1 MRSLADWLDF
11 QQRQHAHSI
20 DLGLGRVREVAGR
33 LGVLPL
39 PCPVVLVAGTNGK
52 GSTVAH
58 LATQARAAGLS
69 TGTFTSPHLVR
80 YQERIALDGGSVD
93 DVELIDAFE
102 RIEAA
107 RGGIPLTFFEYNTLA
122 ACLIFAQRAPAL
134 AVVEVGLG
142 GRLDATNML
151 DADVAVITSIGFD
164 HVDWLGTTLEQIGAE
179 KAGIL
184 RAGGA
189 AVLGSADMPRS
200 VAEAIAAIRVDAR
213 WPGRD
218 FQFEQTPATGP
229 GSWRF
234 RGRRWRFDA
243 LPHPALPGVIQY
255 DNAAAALAALE
266 ALDERRPGLLGGLNQ
281 ATVATGLERVQLA
294 GRFQILPG
302 RPEWIFDVA
311 HNDPAAAVLAAN
323 LQARPIAGRT
333 IAVVGMLA
341 DKDVEAI
348 GRRLAPYVDEWVL
361 CTLDG
366 PRGLAAAALQERLLP
381 LEALATLAADVV
393 AGCRIARTRATDADR
408 IVVFGSFH
416 TVGPA
421 LEWHGL

>member
-58 LATQARAAGLS
+58 LAAQARAAGLS

-93 DVELIDAFE
+93 DAELIDAFE

-107 RGGIPLTFFEYNTLA
+107 RGGIPLTFFEYNALA
-122 ACLIFAQRAPAL
+122 ACLIFAQRVPAL

-151 DADVAVITSIGFD
+151 DADVAVITSIGLD

-189 AVLGSADMPRS
+189 AVLGCADMPRS
-200 VAEAIAAIRVDAR
+200 VTEAIAATRVDAR

-218 FQFEQTPATGP
+218 FQVEQAPAAGP

-243 LPHPALPGVIQY
+243 LPRPALPGAIQY

-266 ALDERRPGLLGGLNQ
+266 ALDERRPGLLGGLNET
-281 ATVATGLERVQLA
+281 TVAAGLVRVQLA
-294 GRFQILPG
+294 GRFQIRPG

-311 HNDPAAAVLAAN
+311 HNDPAAALLAAN
-323 LQARPIAGRT
+323 LQARPLAGRT
-333 IAVVGMLA
+333 IAVVGVLA

-348 GRRLAPYVDEWVL
+348 GRRLAPCVDEWVL

-366 PRGLAAAALQERLLP
+366 PRGLAAAALQARLLP
-381 LEALATLAADVV
+381 AGAQASLAADVV
-393 AGCRIARTRATDADR
+393 AGCRIAQARATEADR